1 MIKKILV
8 PLAFSQHSK
17 GMLDYAAGLAEKLE
31 AELLIVNI
39 ISTRDLEAVERI
51 TSYGYKVD
59 SEHYLDTVRAD
70 RREKVL
76 EMTKDLT
83 LPDEQV
89 NFTFRM
95 GDPTSELL
103 RLVMEKNVDMIVM
116 GVKTRDFKTVFTGSV
131 AERVF
136 RKCPVTVVSY
146 RDVQTQERLRKRTQ
160 KMMDKKHHI

>member
-1 MIKKILV
+1 MINKILV
-8 PLAFSQHSK
+8 PIAFSQHSK
-17 GMLDYAAGLAEKLE
+17 GMLDYAASLAGKLE

-59 SEHYLDTVRAD
+59 SEHYLETVRAD
-70 RREKVL
+70 RREKII

-83 LPDEQV
+83 LPDDQV

-103 RLVMEKNVDMIVM
+103 KLVMEKNVDMIVM

-146 RDVQTQERLRKRTQ
+146 RDTQTQERLRKRTQ
-160 KMMDKKHHI
+160 KMIDKKHHI